1 MTIKD
6 EETPEPEVVV
16 EPQESERLYPDP
28 FYCPL
33 TKQVL
38 EDPVV
43 DADGDS
49 FERSAV
55 LERDATDSSAA
66 YYSNRAL
73 KIVIAK
79 EKQRASEQGSVRGV
93 LRRAEESMRAG
104 FQQIVEKS
112 ALPSREY
119 RPLPDAYYCSI
130 TLDLMFR
137 PAIDPDGNSYE
148 RQAILGWIR
157 ANGTSPL
164 TRNALSADQLRD
176 NNALADLI
184 DAEVNKTE
192 GSIHPSIRRWKDT
205 RKDELEED
213 EEAGVS
219 PYPTSQEEIDELSA
233 GKCVCGVIAI
243 IFVFIA
249 AIAAFVF
256 FPLEAFFFA
265 LILCSC
271 STRSD
276 ANSG

>member
-6 EETPEPEVVV
+6 EETPEEEVVV
-16 EPQESERLYPDP
+16 EPEDSERLYPEQ

-55 LERDATDSSAA
+55 LERDATDDASS
-66 YYSNRAL
+66 YYPNRAL
-73 KIVIAK
+73 KIIIAK
-79 EKQRASEQGSVRGV
+79 EKQRTDEEGSMRGM
-93 LRRAEESMRAG
+93 LRKTQESMRAG

-112 ALPSREY
+112 AIPSRDY

-164 TRNALSADQLRD
+164 TRKALSADQLRD

-205 RKDELEED
+205 RKDELQED
-213 EEAGVS
+213 EEAGNS
-219 PYPTSQEEIDELSA
+219 PYPTTQEEIDELSGGQCA
-233 GKCVCGVIAI
+233 CGVVAI
-243 IFVFIA
+243 IFVFVA
-249 AIAAFVF
+249 AIAAFAF
-256 FPLEAFFFA
+256 FPLEAFFVA
-265 LILCSC
+265 LIFCSC
-271 STRSD
+271 STRNNG
-276 ANSG
+276 NSQ